1 MIDTSTDTPPLLAG
15 DFPQLDEARWRA
27 LVDKVLKGADFER
40 RLVATTADGIR
51 IHPLYTAADGPFPP
65 GLPGSSPCLRGASA
79 SGSVLAGWD
88 VRALHQAGDA
98 VDSNRTILEELENG
112 ATSIQLRLDRSR
124 AADGLAR
131 MLEGVLLDVA
141 AVGLEA
147 GDAFAV
153 AGGQLLALAKDSGAD
168 PATMRVQLN
177 ADPLGA
183 AFAGGTGDP
192 VELIRQ
198 SVDLARDAAGPWP
211 QATTLLADG
220 RPYHGGGASE
230 AQEVAF
236 AVATAIDYL
245 RALSDGGLA
254 SEAAARQI
262 AFALAAD
269 SDFFLTV
276 VKFRVLRRLWSRV
289 LEVVGAEAAMPA
301 MRVHAETAS
310 RMLTRLDPQVN
321 ILRGTVAAFAAA
333 AGGATS
339 ITVLPFDHARGAAS
353 PLSRRIAR
361 NTQLVLLEESNV
373 GRVID
378 PAGGSWLVERLSE
391 ELAEKAWSLVQE
403 IERRGG
409 MATALREGW
418 PQAMVAASRERLER
432 EVATRRAPVTGVS
445 EFSNPDEQLP
455 PLSDPV
461 AALAD
466 GPIRPLPAYRLA
478 EPFERVH
485 ARGDEALA
493 ATGRRPGVFLAT
505 LGPRAQFAAR
515 EAFARSLFEA
525 GGFATASSGQLAAD
539 QVAAA
544 FAASGAGQAAICS
557 SDTVYAE
564 AAEAAARAL
573 REAGARGIYLM
584 GRPSDAQQ
592 AAWLAE
598 GVDEFVFAG
607 CDVLAVL
614 ERAHSREIG
623 EGA

>member
-1 MIDTSTDTPPLLAG
+1 MIDISTDTPSLLAG

-40 RLVATTADGIR
+40 RLVTTTADGIR
-51 IHPLYTAADGPFPP
+51 IRPLYTAADGPFLP

-79 SGSVLAGWD
+79 SGSALAGWD
-88 VRALHQAGDA
+88 VRALYQAGDA
-98 VDSNRTILEELENG
+98 ADTNRTILEELENG
-112 ATSIQLRLDRSR
+112 VTSIQLRLDRPGTV
-124 AADGLAR
+124 DGLAR

-147 GDAFAV
+147 GDAFA
-153 AGGQLLALAKDSGAD
+153 AAAGQLLALAKELRVD
-168 PATMRVQLN
+168 PATMRAQLN

-183 AFAGGTGDP
+183 AVVGDTRDPAG
-192 VELIRQ
+192 LIRQ
-198 SVDLARDAAGPWP
+198 AVDLAWDTAGPWP
-211 QATTLLADG
+211 QVTTLLADG
-220 RPYHGGGASE
+220 RLYHGGGASD

-236 AVATAIDYL
+236 TVATAIGYL
-245 RALSDGGLA
+245 RAMSDGGLP

-333 AGGATS
+333 AGGAAS
-339 ITVLPFDHARGAAS
+339 ITVLPFDHALGAAS
-353 PLSRRIAR
+353 PLARRIAR

-409 MATALREGW
+409 MAAALREGW

-455 PLSDPV
+455 PPPD
-461 AALAD
+461 AIAGLAD
-466 GPIRPLPAYRLA
+466 GPIRPIPAYRLA

-485 ARGDEALA
+485 ARGDAALV
-493 ATGRRPGVFLAT
+493 ATGKRPSLFLAT
-505 LGPRAQFAAR
+505 LGSRTQFAGR
-515 EAFARSLFEA
+515 EGFARSLFEA
-525 GGFATASSGQLAAD
+525 GGFATASGGQLAGDEIAT
-539 QVAAA
+539 A

-564 AAEAAARAL
+564 EAEAAARAL
-573 REAGARGIYLM
+573 RAAGARGIYLM

-592 AAWLAE
+592 AAWSAA

-623 EGA
+623 EGV